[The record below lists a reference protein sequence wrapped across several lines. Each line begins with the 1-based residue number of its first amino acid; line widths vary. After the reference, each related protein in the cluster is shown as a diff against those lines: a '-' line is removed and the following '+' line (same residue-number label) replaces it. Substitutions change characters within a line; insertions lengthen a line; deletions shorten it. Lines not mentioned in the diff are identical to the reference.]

1 MRFAVGVPNVRVFGD
16 PRLLLELGSRTEQA
30 GWDGFFVWEH
40 LVYREPGAPVCDPW
54 TAVAAVAAATS
65 RVRLGVMVCA
75 LPRRR
80 PWIVAR
86 QAAAIDVLS
95 QGRLVFGAGLGSLPD
110 LEYAAFGEEA
120 DDRARA
126 DRLDEGLAWLLKA
139 RNTSDEPFGVRGT
152 AGIYGAFGQMD
163 RSLTLMR
170 EVPRDHPFWPIREAQ
185 ARRNEGKPADA
196 LALLEETMRN
206 AEYVPP
212 PMPFIAGNLAQLEGK
227 FADSRR
233 YYERSCPPLK
243 KPSPGFDDF
252 GFCSGVPYAY
262 ALQRLGEGERA
273 EQVLTA
279 YLDYIENRTRLGIK
293 GYGIGDAEALAL
305 LGERDDAL
313 VRLRQAI
320 DAGWRTPWPRY
331 GWHLVDDPYLAGLR
345 NDPRFRAVTIVI
357 LSMRDREEDIVRG
370 LEQGADDYVVK
381 PFNARELVARVRK
394 LLEPR
399 DA

>member
-1 MRFAVGVPNVRVFGD
+1 MQGFERAIALNPNHSEAAAWYAGQEMLRGEYKHAIELFE
-16 PRLLLELGSRTEQA
+16 RALEL
-30 GWDGFFVWEH
+30 
-40 LVYREPGAPVCDPW
+40 DPL
-54 TAVAAVAAATS
+54 ARVAQLN
-65 RVRLGVMVCA
+65 LGE
-75 LPRRR
+75 
-80 PWIVAR
+80 
-86 QAAAIDVLS
+86 S
-95 QGRLVFGAGLGSLPD
+95 YAGLGQHRKALDVWLESTRMNPD
-110 LEYAAFGEEA
+110 WATASEDIGLHLA
-120 DDRARA
+120 DLG
-126 DRLDEGLAWLLKA
+126 RLDEALAWLLKA
-139 RNTSDEPFGVRGT
+139 RNTSRDPISVRGT

-163 RSLTLMR
+163 RYLTLMR
-170 EVPRDHPFWPIREAQ
+170 EVPRDHLFWPIREAQ
-185 ARRNEGKPADA
+185 ARRVEGKPADA
-196 LALLEETMRN
+196 LALLEESMRN

-212 PMPFIAGNLAQLEGK
+212 PMPFFAGNLAQLEGK

-243 KPSPGFDDF
+243 KPRPVFDDF

-305 LGERDDAL
+305 LGQRDDAL

-345 NDPRFRAVTIVI
+345 NDPRFRNMVAETDADIARMRERAAQAEASGDWQPLLALAV
-357 LSMRDREEDIVRG
+357 
-370 LEQGADDYVVK
+370 QGEGRVAPKDD
-381 PFNARELVARVRK
+381 
-394 LLEPR
+394 
-399 DA
+399 